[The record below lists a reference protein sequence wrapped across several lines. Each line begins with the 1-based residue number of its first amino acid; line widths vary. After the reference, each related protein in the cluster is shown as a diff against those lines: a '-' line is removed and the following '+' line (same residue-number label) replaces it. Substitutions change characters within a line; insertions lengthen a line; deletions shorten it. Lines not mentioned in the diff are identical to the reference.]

1 MKIALTVIVVL
12 ILLVT
17 AIGSGLLTVRNFK
30 EFTNPDRSEV
40 ELRMAEYFTNT
51 ELPKSTWIAM
61 FTLSLAVTILSI
73 MGIIGALLKKHTYG
87 TVIAI
92 IGLIIAP
99 LMIYFEPNIS
109 GWLHEG
115 TSNPKK
121 LAVFAGFVGIIGF
134 ILLCILKAWASKAQM
149 QSTFGGERQS

>member
-92 IGLIIAP
+92 IG
-99 LMIYFEPNIS
+99 
-109 GWLHEG
+109 
-115 TSNPKK
+115 
-121 LAVFAGFVGIIGF
+121 
-134 ILLCILKAWASKAQM
+134 
-149 QSTFGGERQS
+149 